1 MLKKFIKI
9 IIITSFF
16 FSCTIFPKNLKD
28 NLIARAGNKFLYHS
42 ELENKIQYKSISDS
56 IFKSKV
62 IIDNWAR
69 DNLLF
74 EKSKINLSDKTLSEL
89 NSLVEEYKYDLYIR
103 TYKEFVVKNSIDT
116 LIDLSEL
123 KQYYDLNVS
132 NFKLNEELFQFRYIS
147 LPKDNNDLDL
157 IKKKFIRFNFNDR
170 QFLDSLS
177 FQFSF
182 FNFNDSIWLK
192 KRDFLKSIKIINEKN
207 YIKFIKNPKFYMVKD
222 SLEVYLLFVKN
233 HLFKKQTPPFSYI
246 KNTIRKIVFNKRKLK
261 FIKEFEKQILKDAIQ
276 KNKFETY

>member
-1 MLKKFIKI
+1 MLKKLIKI
-9 IIITSFF
+9 LMITSFF
-16 FSCTIFPKNLKD
+16 FSCTFFPKNLKD

-62 IIDNWAR
+62 LIDNWAR

-89 NSLVEEYKYDLYIR
+89 NILVEEYKYDLYIR

-177 FQFSF
+177 FQFSI